1 MYRLG
6 GCALQADGERGYG
19 SRSVVYSV
27 DFGAAMNFLKEE
39 LARKKKEM
47 EKPPVQ
53 TSGMQGLLALC
64 DHQVSRRP
72 DAPCICLSQAGG

>member
-1 MYRLG
+1 
-6 GCALQADGERGYG
+6 
-19 SRSVVYSV
+19 
-27 DFGAAMNFLKEE
+27 MNFLKEE

-64 DHQVSRRP
+64 DHHVSRRP
-72 DAPCICLSQAGG
+72 DAPYICLSQAGG